1 MTLSTQ
7 EVAQLRAEQSAFL
20 PDTCILQTVTR
31 TSDGQGGWAES
42 WANTHT
48 SVSCRLSPVTVSQ
61 VEMVEGGQVQAASRW
76 VLTVAYN
83 QALDETMRV
92 VHSSETYEIEHLEDT
107 HSNRTAKRAYL
118 RRLD

>member
-1 MTLSTQ
+1 MTLSTL
-7 EVAQLRAEQSAFL
+7 ELAMLRADQADYW
-20 PDTCILQTVTR
+20 PDTCTLQVVTR
-31 TSDGQGGWAES
+31 IDDEQGGWTET
-42 WANTHT
+42 WADTYTN
-48 SVSCRLSPVTVSQ
+48 VSCRLSPMATSQ
-61 VEMVEGGQVQAASRW
+61 VEMVEGAQIQAASRW
-76 VLTVAYN
+76 VLTVAHN